1 MCVCVY
7 AIVMPARVRVC
18 VCRRVC
24 APATQELIRRRRELT
39 QLVSLQHMEYV
50 LQLARDTPELGAPVL
65 NLVAALVARPT
76 APPEAFMLHFSSRE
90 GTCACRDCVYCVTAR
105 WRLWCL

>member
-1 MCVCVY
+1 MCICVI
-7 AIVMPARVRVC
+7 ALSVRVRVC

-65 NLVAALVARPT
+65 NLVAALVTRPT

-90 GTCACRDCVYCVTAR
+90 GT
-105 WRLWCL
+105 